1 MKNHV
6 LLIYGIHDA
15 NQAIKVSILKCLFFL
30 RKDDMFIEVMILKLS
45 KNVIFIGSNFMK
57 QRKIWI
63 CVLVGAMLCGVTY
76 GQLKDQQK
84 EMEDEIGIVLPLEKP
99 NVTQDQ
105 KADFRKNRK
114 YESFF
119 KLRDETEKLFK
130 ERELYLSKT
139 NPKEIRHYK
148 PKVESLEK
156 RIPKM
161 RKKFYQEARR
171 MRQPLEKDYA
181 KLKAMYD
188 DLTDK
193 ASKAEKAGN
202 DAKAMKFSQDADKY
216 TGKIETLKTSI
227 DILNSFLFFD
237 EFTPIMDPEM
247 EKVQKISE
255 EGVDVKKLKKTK
267 TKKEKAPIE

>member
-1 MKNHV
+1 
-6 LLIYGIHDA
+6 
-15 NQAIKVSILKCLFFL
+15 
-30 RKDDMFIEVMILKLS
+30 MILKLS